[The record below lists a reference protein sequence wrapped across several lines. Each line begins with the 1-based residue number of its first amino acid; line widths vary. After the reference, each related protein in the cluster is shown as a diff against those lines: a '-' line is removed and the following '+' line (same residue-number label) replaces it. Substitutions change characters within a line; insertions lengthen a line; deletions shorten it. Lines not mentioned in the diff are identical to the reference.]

1 MPTRYDMLY
10 YTASP
15 VLFPY
20 LAWRWGKRRKY
31 HESGPAMFG
40 RQLPGAERDGRFKN
54 GSLWVHAVS
63 VGEVAAAQAMA
74 PGLKEQFPERP
85 LVLSTITETGQ
96 AAARETVPEADAHIY
111 FPADFSWNVRRFLD
125 AYQPRSVVLMETE
138 LWPNFLTMTRE
149 RGGEIFMMNAR
160 LSDRSFPRYL
170 KYRRVLD
177 PVFSALSGVCVQTEM
192 DRERFEALGVRPER
206 VEVTGNCKFDV
217 NFPTLTPGERA
228 SQREAW
234 GILPHQAAVVA
245 GSTHRTE
252 EALALFAFQQ
262 VKRHVD
268 DPCLI
273 LVPRHPERFG
283 EVAQLVERRGM
294 RLRRTSEMGTQPP
307 PSGEPAEVIL
317 VDQMGILARTYGLG
331 DVAIVAGSYCK
342 TGGHNLLEAAAH
354 RVPVI
359 YGPNMK
365 NQREIERLFRS
376 AEAGTQ
382 VNEEGLVD
390 SLVSFF
396 LDPDLRKQEGEKA
409 YGVLEANRGSARKN
423 LETLA
428 RWSRQD
434 AGA

>member
-1 MPTRYDMLY
+1 MPTRYDLLY
-10 YTASP
+10 YSAAP
-15 VLFPY
+15 ALFPY
-20 LAWRWGKRRKY
+20 LAWRWGRRRKY

-40 RQLPGAERDGRFKN
+40 RRLPASEEDGRFSG

-63 VGEVAAAQAMA
+63 VGEVAAARAMA
-74 PGLKEQFPERP
+74 PGLKKQFPHLP
-85 LVLSTITETGQ
+85 MVLSTITETGQ

-111 FPADFSWNVRRFLD
+111 FPADFSWNVRRFLE
-125 AYQPRSVVLMETE
+125 AYRPQVFVLMETE
-138 LWPNFLTMTRE
+138 LWPNFLTMTQK
-149 RGGEIFMMNAR
+149 RGGKVFMMNAR

-170 KYRRVLD
+170 KYRRVMD

-192 DRERFEALGVRPER
+192 DRERFERLGIPAER

-217 NFPTLTPGERA
+217 EFPTLTAEERA
-228 SQREAW
+228 EQREAW
-234 GILPHQAAVVA
+234 GILPHQPVAVA

-262 VKRHVD
+262 VKRNVD

-273 LVPRHPERFG
+273 VVPRHPERFG

-294 RLRRTSEMGTQPP
+294 RLRRTSEMAQTPP
-307 PSGEPAEVIL
+307 PAGEPAEVIL

-331 DVAIVAGSYCK
+331 DVAIVAGSFCR

-354 RVPVI
+354 RIPVI

-365 NQREIERLFRS
+365 NQRELERLFS
-376 AEAGTQ
+376 AAEAGTQ
-382 VNEEGLVD
+382 VSEEGLVD

-396 LDPDLRKQEGEKA
+396 LDPELRREEGEKA
-409 YGVLEANRGSARKN
+409 YQVLEANRGSARKN
-423 LETLA
+423 LEMLA
-428 RWSRQD
+428 RWA
-434 AGA
+434 AGD